1 LEAALKK
8 ALITGVTGQDGSYL
22 AELLIER
29 GYAVYGLVRRS
40 STFNTQRIDHL
51 IELDGS
57 RYFEWDRADL
67 SDSDSLLR
75 ALRKVKPDEVYHL
88 GAQSHVKVSFE
99 IPIYTFDIVATG
111 SLRLFEAIK
120 TLGLGCRV
128 YNACSSEMFG
138 DSPPPQSEATALRP
152 RSPYAIAKV
161 ASYHITSNYREAYG
175 MPISNGILFNHESPR
190 RGETFVTRK
199 ITRAVSR
206 IAFGLQ
212 DRVVLGNLQSRRD
225 WGYAPE
231 FVRAMWLML
240 QHERADD
247 FVIAT
252 GQSHT
257 VREFVERAFGHIGVG
272 IGWEGSGHMEKGVV
286 AEVSPSPYEEQMWSR
301 RGETVV
307 EVSEEFLRPTE
318 VEHLEGDCSKARAAL
333 GWQPE
338 TDFESLTG
346 IMMAADLKT
355 TRMLLE
361 GTRQCNEQ
369 WRQYIV

>member
-1 LEAALKK
+1 LKR

-22 AELLIER
+22 AELLIEK

-51 IELDGS
+51 IEFDGT
-57 RYFEWDRADL
+57 RYFEWDRGDL

-75 ALRKVKPDEVYHL
+75 VLRKVKPDEVYHL

-161 ASYHITSNYREAYG
+161 ASYHITANYREAYG

-212 DRVVLGNLQSRRD
+212 DRVVLGNLGSRRD
-225 WGYAPE
+225 WGYARE
-231 FVRAMWLML
+231 FVEAMWLML
-240 QHERADD
+240 RQDRAEDY
-247 FVIAT
+247 VIAT
-252 GQSHT
+252 GESHT
-257 VREFVERAFGHIGVG
+257 VREFVERAFGRIGVG
-272 IGWEGSGHMEKGVV
+272 IEWQGEGLTEKGVV
-286 AEVSPSPYEEQMWSR
+286 AWVSPSPYEEQMWAR
-301 RGETVV
+301 KGATVV
-307 EVSEEFLRPTE
+307 EVSEEFFRPTE
-318 VEHLEGDCSKARAAL
+318 VEHLRGDYSKARAAL
-333 GWQPE
+333 GWRPG
-338 TDFESLTG
+338 TSFEGLIG
-346 IMMAADLKT
+346 IMMEADLKT